1 MMQPM
6 DRPRRSPQR
15 RPRWAAWTRDLRVWV
30 PLLLLLIVA
39 KVWIG

>member
-6 DRPRRSPQR
+6 DRPRRRTRTHRRSP
-15 RPRWAAWTRDLRVWV
+15 WTRDLRVWV